1 MEKEEPKTLNDLYVT
16 LEDITKKRVV
26 RVDELKAEAVKW
38 VKADEQAMKY
48 MFEESK
54 RGFEICSKKWMER
67 LNITE
72 EDLK

>member
-38 VKADEQAMKY
+38 VKGYKNRNLQTDVL
-48 MFEESK
+48 
-54 RGFEICSKKWMER
+54 IKWIEYFFN
-67 LNITE
+67 LKE
-72 EDLK
+72 EDLA